1 MITAA
6 PEATSICVGPAT
18 TLLVGR
24 TPDND
29 LPIDH
34 PLISR
39 RHARFERSGARWTVT
54 DLGST
59 NGTYVNGARITGPA
73 ALRIGDVVDFGG
85 SRLVLVDEGRFE
97 RRDYRGNTRVE
108 AQGVA
113 VSVGKRRLLEG
124 VSLTLLP
131 SELVGLMGPSGA
143 GKTTLMTALNGYQP
157 PSAGRVLFNGRDL
170 YDNFDYFRLGIGYV
184 PQDDILHGELTVFE
198 ALYYTAKLRLPG
210 DTTDEEI
217 GQRIDRVLKQLRIAH
232 IRESLIGSPAH
243 KVVSGG
249 ERKRVN
255 VAMELLTDPPV
266 LFLDEPTSGLSS
278 EDALMVMQV
287 LRELAR
293 EGRTILLTIHQPS
306 REVFRLMDNLAVVS
320 RDVKSGDPARLVY
333 YGPAY
338 PEAIRFFNPGSEL
351 PAEPSPEG
359 VLRGLAERP
368 TAEWLKRFEASPLKH
383 HFVDQRAGQAKIL
396 GTDEPGP
403 RKAPSAL
410 KQTVILMRRGLVLK
424 TRDLWNSSILMVQ
437 APIIAFLLVLIFGTA
452 TKADADTRVLDE
464 WLRGTTASVTV
475 LFFMNIAAA
484 WFGCSNAAR
493 EIVAEWAVF
502 SRERIVGLRLT
513 AYLASKLALLSVI
526 GLVQCTLLL
535 LIVRLGCR
543 ITAPW
548 SWLLAGLFLS
558 ALAGSSLG
566 LTLSSLAKSSEVA
579 ISLVPIVIL
588 PMVML
593 GGMLRPVH
601 DMDQPARTLA
611 HLMPSRWA
619 FELAAIVE
627 AETRPTAPLPQL
639 PAPPGQAP
647 SNAETRRDLAESY
660 FPSHERTQKRT
671 AFGVL
676 AAQAFLFAAG
686 TLAVLRSRDVHL

>member
-1 MITAA
+1 MTIASPERTAFLPA
-6 PEATSICVGPAT
+6 QVATLV
-18 TLLVGR
+18 VGR

-29 LPIDH
+29 IPIDH

-39 RHARFERSGARWTVT
+39 HHARFERSGARWTVT

-59 NGTYVNGARITGPA
+59 NGTYVNGARLTGVSTLA
-73 ALRIGDVVDFGG
+73 IGDVVDLGG
-85 SRLVLVDEGRFE
+85 SRLVLVDETRLE
-97 RRDYRGNTRVE
+97 QRDYRGNTRVE
-108 AQGVA
+108 AREVA
-113 VSVGKRRLLEG
+113 VSAGGRRLLEG

-143 GKTTLMTALNGYQP
+143 GKTTLMTALNGYHP
-157 PSAGRVLFNGRDL
+157 PDSGQVLFNGRHL
-170 YDNFDYFRLGIGYV
+170 YDAFDQFRLGIGYV

-198 ALYYTAKLRLPG
+198 ALYYTARLRLPG
-210 DTTDEEI
+210 DTTDAEI
-217 GQRIDRVLKQLRIAH
+217 DQRIDRTLNKLQIGH
-232 IRESLIGSPAH
+232 IRNSLIGSPTR

-278 EDALMVMQV
+278 EDALLVMQG

-320 RDVKSGDPARLVY
+320 RDVKSGTPARLVY

-338 PEAIRFFNPGSEL
+338 PESIRFFNPGSDL

-359 VLRGLAERP
+359 VLRGLAGKP
-368 TAEWLKRFEASPLKH
+368 TSEWLARYQSSPLKR
-383 HFVDQRAGQAKIL
+383 HFVDQRAGH
-396 GTDEPGP
+396 GVTPDTSEPGP

-410 KQTVILMRRGLVLK
+410 KQTFILTRRGWILK

-437 APIIAFLLVLIFGTA
+437 APIIALLLVLVFGAA
-452 TKADADTRVLDE
+452 TRTGSDTGVLTD
-464 WLRGTTASVTV
+464 WQGSSTASATV
-475 LFFMNIAAA
+475 LFLMNIAAA

-502 SRERIVGLRLT
+502 SRERIVGLGLS
-513 AYLASKLALLSVI
+513 AYLASKLTILSVI
-526 GLVQCTLLL
+526 GLIQCGLLL
-535 LIVRLGCR
+535 FVVRLGCR
-543 ITAPW
+543 LTAPW
-548 SWLLAGLFLS
+548 PWLLFGLFLS
-558 ALAGSSLG
+558 ALVGTSLG
-566 LTLSSLAKSSEVA
+566 LTISSLARSSEVA

-593 GGMLRPVH
+593 GGMLKPVH
-601 DMDQPARTLA
+601 EMDQPARTLA

-619 FELAAIVE
+619 FELAANAE
-627 AETRPTAPLPQL
+627 AEKYP
-639 PAPPGQAP
+639 PAPPVPGVTRGPAKPQAP
-647 SNAETRRDLAESY
+647 ADLAERF
-660 FPSHERTQKRT
+660 FPSQERSRRSTPV
-671 AFGVL
+671 GVL
-676 AAQAFLFAAG
+676 TLQCLLLLAG